1 MVVKK
6 KPTIVLLC
14 FCECFCSCN
23 LYKFCV
29 MLFSMLGN
37 KSKANNPLSPLFVQV
52 IRGIPL
58 GVGQIFACGDLG
70 PSLLILGAVFLY
82 SPLLAVHAL
91 LGSTVGT
98 LTGWFQSVCS
108 CGCVGGV
115 GEKKVFFSVIVF
127 VCASYKCTTHN
138 KSQFNTVV
146 SDTGIN
152 LSAVHC
158 MIHHL
163 RAHHLQGTP
172 KLHRKM

>member
-1 MVVKK
+1 
-6 KPTIVLLC
+6 
-14 FCECFCSCN
+14 
-23 LYKFCV
+23 

-37 KSKANNPLSPLFVQV
+37 KSKANNPLNPLFVQV

-91 LGSTVGT
+91 LGSAVGT

-115 GEKKVFFSVIVF
+115 GERKVLLHLFVHHTNAPLTINPNLTQSSVILGSTCQHFIV
-127 VCASYKCTTHN
+127 
-138 KSQFNTVV
+138 
-146 SDTGIN
+146 
-152 LSAVHC
+152 
-158 MIHHL
+158 
-163 RAHHLQGTP
+163 
-172 KLHRKM
+172 